1 MAGNDWLNS
10 TRGEWRMHSREGLIT
25 HTQWREAEREMCL
38 SVGVCLSVCLCLSI
52 CLSLSVPLPFPIT
65 LLLSTLHPIFQ
76 CSSLCT
82 PHLLSQPSDVSIDV
96 KVNFRVWN
104 TAKRGRLHTLS
115 SHCSLYHWQPP
126 ALSACS
132 VYSLPIALFLLRLS
146 LLSPSGQKNSQWDHS
161 VMTMMK
167 NDIGCGWL
175 GYQDKYD
182 LTQDKQHQSAT
193 THWTVWPVHS
203 RSTLMYLGSLTF
215 SPTWCHRLACG
226 VKTR

>member
-1 MAGNDWLNS
+1 
-10 TRGEWRMHSREGLIT
+10 MHSREGLIT
-25 HTQWREAEREMCL
+25 HTQWKEAEREMCL
-38 SVGVCLSVCLCLSI
+38 SVGGPLSVCLCLSI
-52 CLSLSVPLPFPIT
+52 CLSLSIPLPFPIT

-96 KVNFRVWN
+96 KVNFSVWK

-115 SHCSLYHWQPP
+115 PHI
-126 ALSACS
+126 ALSITGNLQLSVLARFIPFPLHYFCS
-132 VYSLPIALFLLRLS
+132 DS
-146 LLSPSGQKNSQWDHS
+146 LLSPSGQNNSQWDHS

-167 NDIGCGWL
+167 NDVGCGWL
-175 GYQDKYD
+175 GYQDIYD
-182 LTQDKQHQSAT
+182 LTQDKQHHSAT

-203 RSTLMYLGSLTF
+203 RSTLMHLGSLTF

-226 VKTR
+226 VRTTR